1 MSLENKHARHGRISI
16 SKLLEA
22 SQNTNLSESEF
33 SNSQGIPKSTFQGWR
48 YSKEKIDAP
57 PAQVEFFES
66 ETGQCFLER
75 LVYGVIFHLHEC
87 GSVSLNLISACFK
100 DIGLSQFCASS
111 PTHLKKLARIM
122 QDEIANFGKEQV
134 ASLSKDMSPRKIS
147 VAQDETFF
155 NGQTCL
161 VGIALYSN
169 YIFLEKIVADRK
181 ADTWNASMDQALK
194 GLNVTVLQSCSDQ
207 GSSLIK
213 HVEQHLSAASSPDL
227 FHINQDIGRSGSRAL
242 ACKKKHSK
250 DKLLNEVGKTL
261 KLTQKYE
268 VSAENPF
275 AQNTD
280 EARLITQ
287 KNTELR
293 SLADLQEAQF
303 NCKKFQTARRAVSIN
318 YHPYELKSGLPQSPE
333 KVETLLLKNMHQCQE
348 AIVELGEKSQQKL
361 NKAMRLIPKMCATL
375 TFFFSTVAAYL
386 EELELDQRAKYLI
399 EDELI
404 PAAYLSL
411 VSERSQDNQ
420 YAVKLLALA
429 DEKRVDC
436 LRGCGAYAC
445 FSDEERAVMLEAAT
459 DMAQIFQRSS
469 SCVEGRNGQLKLR
482 YHNLHRLTKRKLN
495 SLTVIHNFH
504 IRRSDNTT
512 PAQRFF
518 KKSHALLFDTI
529 LKRMPELARPRKR
542 ARQAA

>member
-1 MSLENKHARHGRISI
+1 
-16 SKLLEA
+16 
-22 SQNTNLSESEF
+22 
-33 SNSQGIPKSTFQGWR
+33 
-48 YSKEKIDAP
+48 
-57 PAQVEFFES
+57 
-66 ETGQCFLER
+66 
-75 LVYGVIFHLHEC
+75 
-87 GSVSLNLISACFK
+87 
-100 DIGLSQFCASS
+100 
-111 PTHLKKLARIM
+111 M

-134 ASLSKDMSPRKIS
+134 VSLSKDMSPRKIS

-161 VGIALYSN
+161 VGIALFSN

-250 DKLLNEVGKTL
+250 NKLLNEVEKNL
-261 KLTQKYE
+261 KLTRKCE
-268 VSAENPF
+268 VPSEDPF
-275 AQNTD
+275 AQKTD

-445 FSDEERAVMLEAAT
+445 FSDVERAVMLEAAT

-482 YHNLHRLTKRKLN
+482 YHNLHRLTERKLN

-518 KKSHALLFDTI
+518 KKSHAPLFDTI